1 MIENIN
7 ILVDCHVFDQSL
19 QGTTTYIS
27 GLYTELIKDKT
38 KTFYFISHSYNLEEV
53 FGKHENVK
61 YIRFKSRNKFYRLLI
76 ELPQIIKRYK
86 IDFAHF
92 QYIVPPLKYCKYI
105 VTTHDI
111 LFVDY
116 PQYFPI
122 LTRIKNNILF
132 KWSAKKSDIV
142 LTVSEYSKRK
152 IEEHFGIKNI
162 YITTN
167 AVSEEFFT
175 SYDKKQIQLEIEK
188 RYTLSNYIIY
198 VSRWEP
204 RKMHDLVLRSFV
216 KLKLYKKYN
225 LLFIGDT
232 SFSNEKYDEFYGKLD
247 ANIKKSIFSFK
258 KVDFKSMLQLLRGA
272 EAAVYPSV
280 AEGFGIPPLESI
292 AAEIPTITSNVTA
305 MADFKFLSE
314 YSFNPQNDSEFEE
327 KLLGILNFE
336 ATKMPQLVTSLKN
349 QYSWKKSA
357 QVFNQAV
364 DDNINSN
371 I

>member
-1 MIENIN
+1 MSEIR

-19 QGTTTYIS
+19 QGTTTYIT

-38 KTFYFISHSYNLEEV
+38 KNFYFISHSFNLEEL

-61 YIRFKSRNKFYRLLI
+61 YIKFKSANKFYRLLI
-76 ELPQIIKRYK
+76 ELPQIIKKYK
-86 IDFAHF
+86 IDYAHF
-92 QYIVPPLKYCKYI
+92 QYIMPPLKYCKYI

-116 PQYFPI
+116 PQYFPF
-122 LTRIKNNILF
+122 LTRLKNNILF

-167 AVSEEFFT
+167 AVSEEFFEA
-175 SYDKKQIQLEIEK
+175 YDKVQIQSEIEK
-188 RYTLSNYIIY
+188 KYGLSDYIIY

-204 RKMHDLVLRSFV
+204 RKMHDLVLKSFV
-216 KLKLYKKYN
+216 RLKLYEKYN

-232 SFSNEKYDEFYGKLD
+232 SFLNEKYDEFHEKLD
-247 ANIKKSIFSFK
+247 GNIKNKIFSFK

-272 EAAVYPSV
+272 KASVYPSI

-292 AAEIPTITSNVTA
+292 AAKIPTITSNVTA

-314 YSFNPQNDSEFEE
+314 YSFNPQNESEFEE
-327 KLLGILNFE
+327 KLLEILSFDE
-336 ATKMPQLVTSLKN
+336 SKMPALTESLKN
-349 QYSWKKSA
+349 QYSWEKSA
-357 QVFNQAV
+357 KIFNQAL
-364 DDNINSN
+364 DDNLNSN